1 MLQPWS
7 HTGAWPSNL
16 KQCRI
21 MQAAL
26 QLRPSRTECI
36 FWGDL
41 PFLRLQALQQPGRAA
56 RSPRCRSMT
65 HLYLLCCGRLR
76 PCRKQ
81 HLPALPRCPEI
92 GLAPISSACHPGN
105 QAGGANPTCFLPPD
119 PSWSITQSFSAR
131 GMFAAVSSHASRTP
145 AARHLLALIPLLSDF
160 WDADIPLLLLGML
173 PKSNISPLARKHPFH
188 ILLYTLQPDCHIM
201 TGFHLTASF
210 PRETPPGSQ
219 TPRGRASTEGVQP
232 QRCSFCCSTM
242 LRVSEQ
248 TRLLRPPGSPV
259 CAAPARLPP
268 HNAPPQR
275 RHLHRGR
282 STCGQGHC
290 HQDRMLCPWGPQIWC
305 PPRHRLPSAVVHETA
320 SSNLLILLPHT
331 CNGVTAFW
339 EEVGNRGAPH
349 TARDA
354 GRE

>member
-21 MQAAL
+21 TQAAL

-81 HLPALPRCPEI
+81 HLPALPRCPKI

-131 GMFAAVSSHASRTP
+131 GMFAAVSSHASCTP

-219 TPRGRASTEGVQP
+219 TPRGRLHRG
-232 QRCSFCCSTM
+232 
-242 LRVSEQ
+242 
-248 TRLLRPPGSPV
+248 
-259 CAAPARLPP
+259 CAAPALLLLLQHDAASVRANTSASPTRLPCLRGAGQTP
-268 HNAPPQR
+268 TTQRSPPAPPSAPR
-275 RHLHRGR
+275 PEHLRPGPL
-282 STCGQGHC
+282 SPGQDALPLGTPNMVSPSPQAPFCCG
-290 HQDRMLCPWGPQIWC
+290 P
-305 PPRHRLPSAVVHETA
+305 
-320 SSNLLILLPHT
+320 
-331 CNGVTAFW
+331 
-339 EEVGNRGAPH
+339 
-349 TARDA
+349 
-354 GRE
+354 